1 MEDCNLLRRSKNPVF
16 KLFAACCFVT
26 NSKFVTI
33 ESDASS
39 VMMLLNLISSIPIDT
54 LASAPPSKMIYSVKP
69 SALES
74 MTLLMIKEK
83 KVNS

>member
-26 NSKFVTI
+26 NSFVTI